1 MVLGKAGPET
11 KHRQHEAD
19 WAVSSRVPRRRGR
32 RRWLLPGF
40 LVALVGGVTGG
51 ATFAYYHYLPPGRSV
66 PGTYVGGRLQ
76 PEGKQLRVWL
86 EERRTQLLAR
96 PVYLEIEGEVF
107 EQRLGALGVEVDVG
121 QTLARVREHAEQGSI
136 SERIYRVVSAKR
148 GEQEIPL
155 VWSFDERKLEVALKD
170 LAPQVMRDPVDARL
184 DLVGHQKIHDT
195 PGRALDVPQTIQRI
209 TAGQEFGE
217 YQILELKGKPIQPT
231 VTLDMLADI
240 DVSKV
245 LAEFQTK
252 FAGTGEGRAVNIKRG
267 AELLNGVVIAPGQTL
282 SFNDRVGDRTL
293 ARGFTW
299 APVILDDELTPG
311 VGGGTCQVASTLHA
325 AAVYGALD
333 VVDRRSHSRPSG
345 YAPMGLDATV
355 VYGEVDLKIRNPYDS
370 PIIVHAFV
378 PTPGFL
384 KVELLGRDAP
394 KVEYKY
400 GVSRAYDFYRR
411 ITTKPWIQSG
421 KRLMRQRGRKGYDV
435 VSWVKITRPD
445 GTQAE
450 RSYNSSYRPV
460 PEVFWVGPGYD
471 LDELPELPEGAKD
484 VQVDGRSLPQ
494 ELFSSSPFEEPPSG

>member
-1 MVLGKAGPET
+1 MVLGKADPHS
-11 KHRQHEAD
+11 KRQQSDSD
-19 WAVSSRVPRRRGR
+19 WALSSRKPPRRSR

-40 LVALVGGVTGG
+40 MVALVAGVTGG
-51 ATFAYYHYLPPGRSV
+51 STYAFYHYLPPGRSI

-76 PEGKQLRVWL
+76 PEDKQLRLWL
-86 EERRTQLLAR
+86 EERRAQLLAR
-96 PVYLEIEGEVF
+96 PVYLEIDGEVF
-107 EQRLGALGVEVDVG
+107 QRRLGALGVELDVG
-121 QTLARVREHAEQGSI
+121 QNQSKVREHAEQGSI
-136 SERIYRVVSAKR
+136 SERIYKVVSAKR
-148 GEQEIPL
+148 GEQDIPL
-155 VWSFDERKLEVALKD
+155 VWSFDERKLEVALED
-170 LAPQVMRDPVDARL
+170 LSPEVFRDPVDARL

-195 PGRALDVPQTIQRI
+195 PGRSLDVRRTVESIA
-209 TAGQEFGE
+209 AGQEFDE
-217 YQILELKGKPIQPT
+217 NQILELKVKSTPPQ
-231 VTLDMLADI
+231 VSLDMLADI

-245 LAEFQTK
+245 LGEFQTK
-252 FAGTGEGRAVNIKRG
+252 FAGTGEGRSVNIARG

-282 SFNDRVGDRTL
+282 SFNERVGDRTL

-355 VYGEVDLKIRNPYDS
+355 VFGEVDLKIRNPYDS
-370 PIIVHAFV
+370 PIIVHAFI
-378 PTPGFL
+378 PSPGFL

-411 ITTKPWIQSG
+411 ITTKPWIKPG
-421 KRLMRQRGRKGYDV
+421 KRLMRQRGHKGYDV
-435 VSWVKITRPD
+435 VSWVKVTRPD
-445 GTQAE
+445 GTKAE

-471 LDELPELPEGAKD
+471 LDELPELPDGAKD
-484 VQVDGRSLPQ
+484 VQVDGRSLPN

>member
-1 MVLGKAGPET
+1 N
-11 KHRQHEAD
+11 
-19 WAVSSRVPRRRGR
+19 
-32 RRWLLPGF
+32 
-40 LVALVGGVTGG
+40 
-51 ATFAYYHYLPPGRSV
+51 
-66 PGTYVGGRLQ
+66 
-76 PEGKQLRVWL
+76 
-86 EERRTQLLAR
+86 
-96 PVYLEIEGEVF
+96 
-107 EQRLGALGVEVDVG
+107 
-121 QTLARVREHAEQGSI
+121 
-136 SERIYRVVSAKR
+136 
-148 GEQEIPL
+148 
-155 VWSFDERKLEVALKD
+155 
-170 LAPQVMRDPVDARL
+170 
-184 DLVGHQKIHDT
+184 HQKIHDT
-195 PGRALDVPQTIQRI
+195 PGRTLNIPRTVSSI
-209 TAGQEFGE
+209 TAGQEFDE
-217 YQILELKGKPIQPT
+217 YEVLGLEVRSTPPQ

-245 LAEFQTK
+245 LGEFQTK
-252 FAGTGEGRAVNIKRG
+252 FAGTGEGRSLNIERG

-355 VYGEVDLKIRNPYDS
+355 IYGEVDLKVRNPYDT
-370 PIIVHAFV
+370 PIIVHAFI
-378 PTPGFL
+378 PSPGYL

-411 ITTKPWIQSG
+411 ITTKPWLKPG
-421 KRLMRQRGRKGYDV
+421 KRVKRQRGHKGYDV
-435 VSWVKITRPD
+435 VSWVKITTPE
-445 GTQAE
+445 GTHEE

-484 VQVDGRSLPQ
+484 VEVDGRELPG